1 VHSYKWAVSAG
12 GVMEKGLGVCSWGSG
27 MIFDEAFEFMFA
39 SETELFHLFFGEER
53 SDMIYFSLKH
63 FLKSQSPQQ
72 PSHEQDS
79 GCRKS
84 WLTLELDGEK
94 SSPLYR
100 INDLS
105 NELQFIF
112 QTNVKRTEIA
122 YLQDGQDFCP
132 FKRTQGHFAF
142 ACLFGAS
149 REISLK
155 NRSSKKIRRFRL
167 NHGDV
172 LYLSEQISKS
182 HAKGILRQCNDATS
196 DSIVLLFHCDRPFT
210 ADL

>member
-1 VHSYKWAVSAG
+1 
-12 GVMEKGLGVCSWGSG
+12 

-39 SETELFHLFFGEER
+39 SETELFRSFFDEER
-53 SDMIYFSLKH
+53 SDRIYFTLRH
-63 FLKSQSPQQ
+63 FLKSQQNQSKSLNEEHVDGDQ
-72 PSHEQDS
+72 S
-79 GCRKS
+79 CRRP
-84 WLTLELDGEK
+84 WLPLELEREK
-94 SSPLYR
+94 ASPLYR

-105 NELQFIF
+105 NELQYIF
-112 QTNVKRTEIA
+112 QTNVKRTEIT
-122 YLQDGQDFCP
+122 YLQDGKDFCP
-132 FKRTQGHFAF
+132 FKKTQEHFTF
-142 ACLFGAS
+142 ACLFGAT

-172 LYLSEQISKS
+172 LYLSEQLSKS

-196 DSIVLLFHCDRPFT
+196 DSLVLLFHCDRPFT